1 MSPSGYQAPVKR
13 ASRCGN
19 ERQERSGR
27 RKAGRKG
34 RGKNN
39 NPCLVFATYYL
50 KTLFFR
56 FNDETNTTETVN
68 VTKVGVIPTDLRM
81 DIDYVFFYN
90 NLTKLVITGVVP
102 FVALCV
108 FNFKI
113 YAALRRRRQVRA
125 TFRVLVP
132 EAAVNEI

>member
-1 MSPSGYQAPVKR
+1 M
-13 ASRCGN
+13 
-19 ERQERSGR
+19 
-27 RKAGRKG
+27 
-34 RGKNN
+34 
-39 NPCLVFATYYL
+39 
-50 KTLFFR
+50 
-56 FNDETNTTETVN
+56 
-68 VTKVGVIPTDLRM
+68 TKVGVIPTDLRM

-125 TFRVLVP
+125 TFRLLIP
-132 EAAVNEI
+132 EAAVNEICEDARASFHSASIWNSLSTKELKLSP